1 MHETM
6 IIMGD
11 MIATIE
17 MKITLRGMVTMM
29 KA

>member
-6 IIMGD
+6 IIMGG
-11 MIATIE
+11 MIATTE
-17 MKITLRGMVTMM
+17 MKITMRGMVNMM